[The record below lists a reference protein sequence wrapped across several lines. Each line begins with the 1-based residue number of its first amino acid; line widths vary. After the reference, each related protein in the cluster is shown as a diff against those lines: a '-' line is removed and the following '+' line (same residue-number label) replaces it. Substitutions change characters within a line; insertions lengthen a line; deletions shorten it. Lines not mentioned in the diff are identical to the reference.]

1 MTKILIV
8 DDDKDILK
16 VLEAN
21 LKFENYEVITAENG
35 FEAYE
40 KARKENPDLII
51 LDLNL
56 PDIDG
61 IQVCH
66 KLREV
71 EVDIPIIML
80 TARDSVSDKILGLE
94 CGADDYIVKPFNFL
108 ELHARIKSCLR
119 RVKRDDKYKEL
130 KFKSLT
136 IIPER
141 QEIKYNGQ
149 KINLTKT
156 EYNLFMFLF
165 KNVGKICTRR
175 DIKREL
181 WKDKDIYDWS
191 RTIDIHINHLR
202 KKLPED
208 VKIKTIKGTGYILE

>member
-40 KARKENPDLII
+40 KAKIENPDLII

-61 IQVCH
+61 IQVCQ
-66 KLREV
+66 KLREGD
-71 EVDIPIIML
+71 VDIPIIML

-119 RVKRDDKYKEL
+119 RAKRGVNNKIL

-136 IIPER
+136 ICPDR
-141 QEIKYNGQ
+141 QEIKHNGE
-149 KINLTKT
+149 KINFTKT

-181 WKDKDIYDWS
+181 WKDKEIYDWS

-208 VKIKTIKGTGYILE
+208 IKIKTIKGSGYILE